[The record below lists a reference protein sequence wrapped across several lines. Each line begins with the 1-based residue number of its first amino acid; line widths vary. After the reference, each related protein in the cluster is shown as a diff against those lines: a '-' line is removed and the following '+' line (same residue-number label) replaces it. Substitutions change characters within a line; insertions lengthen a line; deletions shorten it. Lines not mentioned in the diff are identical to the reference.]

1 MVEEDPIKVFEE
13 VVTSARYSLKE
24 ILTFFL
30 RKEQGVPTRANVNL
44 FHMNTIYQIWEAN
57 KNIDLNSLNLCSLHC
72 SIQLDKS
79 LLWRK
84 KYNVA
89 CENALQDQNTQK
101 ICLNAGNV
109 GKSNSH

>member
-44 FHMNTIYQIWEAN
+44 FHMNTIYQN
-57 KNIDLNSLNLCSLHC
+57 
-72 SIQLDKS
+72 
-79 LLWRK
+79 
-84 KYNVA
+84 
-89 CENALQDQNTQK
+89 
-101 ICLNAGNV
+101 
-109 GKSNSH
+109 